1 MLDGIKSK
9 LGFAGGNA
17 PQYDEGYDQEP
28 YDEGYGEYGDY
39 GDDYGEGYEEF
50 ADYGP
55 DYDGGAQGGSYEPYT
70 PVTTR
75 AAGGAASRRSARTEP
90 SMPKLVS
97 IDDVRAHTQLPES
110 LSRDPLPPR
119 RVSSAS
125 ATRRF
130 AERTM
135 VDSSLPPSM
144 TPEGTQAAAAAAN
157 APSARRE
164 RSEGLNSLFE
174 PTDAGRGDAAGARGG
189 RAASSAA
196 LPPRRRRRGVP
207 GGRGDGRV
215 RPLRGYAGGASASFS
230 ASRSCTVLKP
240 ASYAEVSAWQ
250 VLKAG
255 DVVVL
260 ALRNTPDSLAK
271 RVLDSHS
278 AFRARSM
285 RTWSAWPTRCS
296 SSPAARASPMPRRCP
311 CATRGCCRM
320 SAGLNDMAEARIA
333 LIGGGKMGEAIMG
346 GWMSADAAPAGA
358 LSARKL
364 RGGQPG
370 GERRAYLQERYGVAC
385 VADAREID
393 RADVVV
399 LAVKPQVMMG
409 VLESIAHLPAY
420 EGGSGGPLF
429 VSIAAGLSTARLQ
442 AALPP
447 GARLVRTMPNTP
459 LLVGAGVTAV
469 VGGSAATHDDVE
481 LVRSLFSCL
490 GTACV
495 VEEDAIDAVGAL
507 SGSGPAYVAAFVEAL
522 RDAGAACGLDP
533 ALAESLAFETCGARR
548 ADGAHGAGRRNHA
561 RGGVQPG
568 RVHARGACGHGAGRL
583 RAGGG
588 SGP

>member
-1 MLDGIKSK
+1 
-9 LGFAGGNA
+9 
-17 PQYDEGYDQEP
+17 
-28 YDEGYGEYGDY
+28 
-39 GDDYGEGYEEF
+39 
-50 ADYGP
+50 
-55 DYDGGAQGGSYEPYT
+55 
-70 PVTTR
+70 
-75 AAGGAASRRSARTEP
+75 
-90 SMPKLVS
+90 
-97 IDDVRAHTQLPES
+97 
-110 LSRDPLPPR
+110 
-119 RVSSAS
+119 
-125 ATRRF
+125 
-130 AERTM
+130 
-135 VDSSLPPSM
+135 
-144 TPEGTQAAAAAAN
+144 
-157 APSARRE
+157 
-164 RSEGLNSLFE
+164 
-174 PTDAGRGDAAGARGG
+174 
-189 RAASSAA
+189 
-196 LPPRRRRRGVP
+196 
-207 GGRGDGRV
+207 
-215 RPLRGYAGGASASFS
+215 
-230 ASRSCTVLKP
+230 
-240 ASYAEVSAWQ
+240 
-250 VLKAG
+250 
-255 DVVVL
+255 
-260 ALRNTPDSLAK
+260 
-271 RVLDSHS
+271 
-278 AFRARSM
+278 
-285 RTWSAWPTRCS
+285 
-296 SSPAARASPMPRRCP
+296 
-311 CATRGCCRM
+311 M

-358 LSARKL
+358 LSARNFVVAN
-364 RGGQPG
+364 PG

-533 ALAESLAFETCGARR
+533 ALAESLAFETVRGTAELMARTGQD
-548 ADGAHGAGRRNHA
+548 AETT
-561 RGGVQPG
+561 
-568 RVHARGACGHGAGRL
+568 RVAVCSP
-583 RAGGG
+583 GG
-588 SGP
+588 STLAALAAMEQAGFAPAVEAGLEAAVRRSKELGQC